1 MAYQY
6 GATIPSY
13 PTNAFTSKKGIINLN
28 STNLTTIVSG
38 ILPYIFGFAGLAL
51 FIMLIWGGITLM
63 TAAGDPAKSKAGY
76 GKISAGLIG
85 FLIIFVSYFVAQIV
99 EVVLGVKIL

>member
-1 MAYQY
+1 MLEAKLPDYT
-6 GATIPSY
+6 GTGFKFA
-13 PTNAFTSKKGIINLN
+13 NNNLADVVN
-28 STNLTTIVSG
+28 QLM
-38 ILPYIFGFAGLAL
+38 PYIFGFAGLAL

-63 TAAGDPAKSKAGY
+63 TAAGDPAKSKSGY

-85 FLIIFVSYFVAQIV
+85 FLIIFVAYFVAQIV

>member
-1 MAYQY
+1 MVYAQE
-6 GATIPSY
+6 AVLPQNPVVKY
-13 PTNAFTSKKGIINLN
+13 PNLG
-28 STNLTTIVSG
+28 SLISA
-38 ILPYIFGFAGLAL
+38 LFPYIFGFAGLAF
-51 FIMLIWGGITLM
+51 FIMLILGGITLM

-85 FLIIFVSYFVAQIV
+85 FLIVFISYFVAQIV